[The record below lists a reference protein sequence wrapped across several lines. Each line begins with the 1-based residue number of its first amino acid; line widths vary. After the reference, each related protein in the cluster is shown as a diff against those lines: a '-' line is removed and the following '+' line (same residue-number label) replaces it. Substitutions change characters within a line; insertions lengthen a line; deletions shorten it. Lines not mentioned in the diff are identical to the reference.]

1 MTKAKSTTTTTTV
14 VPATDGW
21 GADSQQKYA
30 KLAGAVEYD
39 HEAAEQLASAL
50 NEIVELELK
59 SEQLK
64 QLVKEN
70 EELHQFVW
78 RTADNITVALHNI
91 GNDHLGNIMLH
102 LLRAGRA
109 IPRAIRGEA
118 IKRGIVIPAV
128 VPVGWTEDDLEYS
141 AQRRIAL
148 STDRKDVV

>member
-1 MTKAKSTTTTTTV
+1 MAKSTTKTTTIAA
-14 VPATDGW
+14 PGDW
-21 GADSQQKYA
+21 GAESQQKYA
-30 KLAGAVEYD
+30 KLAGAVDYD

-59 SEQLK
+59 AEQLK

-78 RTADNITVALHNI
+78 RSQDGVVALHNI

-118 IKRGIVIPAV
+118 VKRGVVIPAT
-128 VPVGWTEDDLEYS
+128 VPVGWSDEDLEYS
-141 AQRRIAL
+141 AKRRLEL
-148 STDRKDVV
+148 STDRKDVI